1 MSVFIKA
8 RMQEGQMGM
17 VATVDGT
24 EIFPETSI
32 SGENDR
38 IHRVYRITG
47 VPRTGDIET
56 VVFLTVTSEDDID
69 KTYEITLNRGV
80 TPTTPRVTMS
90 LAPTS
95 ISEAG
100 GTSTLTAT
108 VSPASATA
116 FAVTVSAAPASAV
129 MMSATT
135 LSFAA
140 NATSATADVT
150 ITAVD
155 NSVDAADQTV
165 TISGTTPS
173 GVTAPADVMLTIT
186 DDDGAATTPRVSMSL
201 APTSIDEAGG
211 TSTLTATVS
220 PASANRVR
228 CDGVCDAGRCRND
241 ERNNAELCGERNIAH
256 R

>member
-1 MSVFIKA
+1 MS
-8 RMQEGQMGM
+8 
-17 VATVDGT
+17 
-24 EIFPETSI
+24 SI

-56 VVFLTVTSEDDID
+56 VVILTVTSEDDID

-80 TPTTPRVTMS
+80 TPTKPTVTMS
-90 LAPTS
+90 LAPISS
-95 ISEAG
+95 ISEDG
-100 GTSTLTAT
+100 ETSTLTAT

-116 FAVTVSAAPASAV
+116 FDVTVTAAPGAAVT
-129 MMSATT
+129 MSGTT

-140 NATSATADVT
+140 NARSATAGVT

-155 NSVDAADQTV
+155 NSEDAADQTV

-173 GVTAPADVMLTIT
+173 GVTAPAAVRLTIT
-186 DDDGAATTPRVSMSL
+186 DDDGAATTPRVTMSL
-201 APTSIDEAGG
+201 DPTRVRFHRGRRNEHIDGEGVACFGH
-211 TSTLTATVS
+211 
-220 PASANRVR
+220 RVR
-228 CDGVCDAGRCRND
+228 CDGDCDAGRCRND